1 MPWVTTSPVSSLGSE
16 ETRVVRRGAT
26 PRTSKVGFAR
36 PGLSWRAVAH
46 AGGGVGRG
54 AVGEDR
60 QVPPVVCI
68 WTAGEALLAVEVG
81 WGSS

>member
-1 MPWVTTSPVSSLGSE
+1 MGNNFSSVASLQ
-16 ETRVVRRGAT
+16 RGNQSRASRGH
-26 PRTSKVGFAR
+26 PQNLKGRLR
-36 PGLSWRAVAH
+36 PAGAQLEGCS

-54 AVGEDR
+54 AVREAR

-68 WTAGEALLAVEVG
+68 WTAGEVLLAVEVG